1 MACCGKGGGAAVQYL
16 AKANDGTTKTL
27 ATTTE
32 ARLYLAQH
40 GGGSVKAVPKK
51 VA

>member
-16 AKANDGTTKTL
+16 ARANDGTQKL
-27 ATTTE
+27 VDSDAS

-40 GGGSVKAVPKK
+40 GGGTVKAVPKK
-51 VA
+51 VS